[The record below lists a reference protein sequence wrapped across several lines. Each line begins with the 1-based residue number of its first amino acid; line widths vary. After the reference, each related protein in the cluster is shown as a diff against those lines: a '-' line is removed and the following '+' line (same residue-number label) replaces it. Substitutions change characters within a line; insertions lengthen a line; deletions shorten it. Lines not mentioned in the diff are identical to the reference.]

1 MAKSAQAKR
10 TNRLLGL
17 AAVLLIGVGV
27 AAWAT
32 GDTSGTPSGSPDTTV
47 PSDGG
52 TSAGTS
58 NLLRSADT
66 SLSWFNHSNS
76 VEQFDYEMPKL
87 SCTTMATYI
96 TTDLCAVVRGGS
108 GTFMVVGTEGYW
120 DPNDADSNGN
130 VRIPLDL
137 TVYVL
142 TDANG
147 PSRAMSVLDGS
158 VSVNY
163 DDAKTYLSAYTLKTD
178 AGEVLVLH
186 KRPASQEQASYDFWD
201 ELQIVAMS
209 PKHSPELVA
218 AYEGSNIHF
227 IGKDGGITF
236 SADRYASP
244 TGAAK
249 EPTWS
254 SLFSLS
260 PVDSF
265 PYYWTESV
273 VSGKSLNHDNHEMPV
288 LVDTYK
294 FPNSGLNKANA

>member
-1 MAKSAQAKR
+1 MAESPRAKR
-10 TNRLLGL
+10 TNRLIGVVAL
-17 AAVLLIGVGV
+17 LLIGASV

-32 GDTSGTPSGSPDTTV
+32 GRDNEAPSGSPDTTA
-47 PSDGG
+47 STDGG
-52 TSAGTS
+52 GASGTS
-58 NLLRSADT
+58 NLSRPADT

-76 VEQFDYEMPKL
+76 VEQFDYEMPRL
-87 SCTTMATYI
+87 SCKSMATYI
-96 TTDLCAVVRGGS
+96 TTDLCAVVKGS
-108 GTFMVVGTEGYW
+108 TGEFMVVGTEGYW
-120 DPNDADSNGN
+120 DPNETDSRGN
-130 VRIPLDL
+130 VKIPLDL

-142 TDANG
+142 TTVNG

-163 DDAKTYLSAYTLKTD
+163 DDSKTYLSAYTVKTD
-178 AGEVLVLH
+178 AGDVLVLH
-186 KRPASQEQASYDFWD
+186 KRPAVQAEASYDFWD
-201 ELQIVAMS
+201 ELQVVAMS
-209 PKHSPELVA
+209 PRHSPELVA

-227 IGKDGGITF
+227 IGKSGGITF

-244 TGAAK
+244 TGSAK

-254 SLFSLS
+254 SIFSLA

-265 PYYWTESV
+265 PYYWTESM

-294 FPNSGLNKANA
+294 FPNSGLAKANA